1 MAKSDGCKQAC
12 CRVPFEGVCA
22 RKGACA
28 CHNGNQEVRDKIT
41 WEELVRAQAIRD
53 KRNQ

>member
-1 MAKSDGCKQAC
+1 MSTCKRSC
-12 CRVPFEGVCA
+12 CWTPYSCA